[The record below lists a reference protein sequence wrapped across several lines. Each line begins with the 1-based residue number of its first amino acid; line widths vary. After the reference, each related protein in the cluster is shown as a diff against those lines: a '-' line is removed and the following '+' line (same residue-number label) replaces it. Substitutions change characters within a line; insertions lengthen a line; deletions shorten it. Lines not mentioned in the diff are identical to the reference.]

1 MKRNIHFKKDI
12 DINKQKA
19 LDVVLKFDEY
29 SKFIPG
35 CSAASLLKSDYPL
48 EIGRLEFNIL
58 GKEYFI
64 VSENTLSEDSII
76 INQTEGPFDYFE
88 GKWVVE
94 AKTED
99 SCSIDFN
106 AEFELPFL
114 LNALAPQAL
123 VDKFASTI
131 IDSFIKRAT

>member
-1 MKRNIHFKKDI
+1 MKRNIHFRKDL
-12 DINKQKA
+12 DVNKQKA
-19 LDVVLKFDEY
+19 LDVVSKFDEY

-35 CSAASLLKSDYPL
+35 CSGASLIKSDYPI

-64 VSENTLSEDSII
+64 VSKNILSEDSIV

-88 GKWVVE
+88 GKWEVE
-94 AKTED
+94 ASTED
-99 SCSIDFN
+99 SCSINFN

-114 LNALAPQAL
+114 LNAITSQAL

>member
-1 MKRNIHFKKDI
+1 MKRNIHFRKDL
-12 DINKQKA
+12 DVNKQKA
-19 LDVVLKFDEY
+19 LDVVSKFDEY

-35 CSAASLLKSDYPL
+35 CSGASLIKSDYPI

-64 VSENTLSEDSII
+64 VSKNILSEDSIV

-94 AKTED
+94 ANTED
-99 SCSIDFN
+99 SCSIGFN

>member
-1 MKRNIHFKKDI
+1 M
-12 DINKQKA
+12 
-19 LDVVLKFDEY
+19 
-29 SKFIPG
+29 
-35 CSAASLLKSDYPL
+35 
-48 EIGRLEFNIL
+48 
-58 GKEYFI
+58 
-64 VSENTLSEDSII
+64 
-76 INQTEGPFDYFE
+76 
-88 GKWVVE
+88 VE
-94 AKTED
+94 AKTKD

>member
-1 MKRNIHFKKDI
+1 MKRNIHFRKDL
-12 DINKQKA
+12 DVNKQKA
-19 LDVVLKFDEY
+19 LDVVSKFDEY

-35 CSAASLLKSDYPL
+35 CSGASLIKSDYPV

-64 VSENTLSEDSII
+64 VSKNILSEDSIV

-94 AKTED
+94 ASTED
-99 SCSIDFN
+99 SCSINFN

-114 LNALAPQAL
+114 LNAITSQAL

>member
-1 MKRNIHFKKDI
+1 MKRNIHFKKDL
-12 DINKQKA
+12 DVHKQKA
-19 LDVVLKFDEY
+19 LDVVSKFDEY

-35 CSAASLLKSDYPL
+35 CSGASLIKSDYPI

-64 VSENTLSEDSII
+64 VSKNILYEDSIV

-88 GKWVVE
+88 GKWTVE
-94 AKTED
+94 AKSPD

-114 LNALAPQAL
+114 LNAITSQAL
-123 VDKFASTI
+123 VDKFAATI

>member
-1 MKRNIHFKKDI
+1 MKRNIHFRKDL
-12 DINKQKA
+12 DVNKQKA
-19 LDVVLKFDEY
+19 LDVVSKFDEY

-35 CSAASLLKSDYPL
+35 CSGASLIKSDYPI

-64 VSENTLSEDSII
+64 VSKNILSEDSIV

-88 GKWVVE
+88 GKWMVE
-94 AKTED
+94 ANTQD
-99 SCSIDFN
+99 SCSINFN

-114 LNALAPQAL
+114 LNAITSQAL